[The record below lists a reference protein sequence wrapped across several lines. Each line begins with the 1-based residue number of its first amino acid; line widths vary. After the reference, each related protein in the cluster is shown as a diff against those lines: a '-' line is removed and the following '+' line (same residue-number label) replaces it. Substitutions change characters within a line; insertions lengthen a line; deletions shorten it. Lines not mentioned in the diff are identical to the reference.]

1 MKKILFLILLLI
13 SGVITFAEEKIVDVD
28 GVKIS
33 YLEEGQGKKNIIFIH
48 GFSGSAN
55 NWIEMFPYLLDE
67 FKIYA
72 LDLPG
77 FGSSDKPLDIK
88 FNVRVYADYILK
100 FMDKLKIEKAIFCG
114 NSLGGAIS
122 IKIHLKD
129 SKKVEKLILVN
140 SAGYVIGLSNFL
152 YLADGIPIESFLK
165 VLKKFLNDDFYI
177 RSVMKMVFFKQD
189 IVDKIFDKY
198 AEPLRQEGV
207 VEFIVNLS
215 RAMDDLNIKDDLPQV
230 EVPTLIIWGEYDKVL
245 PVENAYHFHKLI
257 KNSQL
262 KILKDAGHVPMEEY
276 PQAIAKEIINFCQ

>member
-1 MKKILFLILLLI
+1 MKKILFLILLLT
-13 SGVITFAEEKIVDVD
+13 SGVITFAEEKTLEVE

-33 YLEEGQGKKNIIFIH
+33 YLEEGRGKKNIIFIH
-48 GFSGSAN
+48 GFSGSSN
-55 NWIEMFPYLLDE
+55 NWTEIFPYLEDE

-88 FNVRVYADYILK
+88 FNVSIYADYILK

-122 IKIHLKD
+122 VKIYLKD

-152 YLADGIPIESFLK
+152 YLAEGIPTEAFLK

-207 VEFIVNLS
+207 AEFIVNLS
-215 RAMDDLNIKDDLPQV
+215 RAMDDLNIKDDLPRV

-257 KNSQL
+257 KNSKL
-262 KILKDAGHVPMEEY
+262 KILKDSGHVPMEEC
-276 PQAIAKEIINFCQ
+276 PEEIAKEINSFCQ

>member
-1 MKKILFLILLLI
+1 MKKILFLILLLT
-13 SGVITFAEEKIVDVD
+13 SGVITFAEEKIVDIE

-33 YLEEGQGKKNIIFIH
+33 YLEKGRGKKNIIFIH
-48 GFSGSAN
+48 GFSGSSN
-55 NWIEMFPYLLDE
+55 NWTEIFPYLEDE

-88 FNVRVYADYILK
+88 FNVSIYADYILK

-122 IKIHLKD
+122 IKIYLKD
-129 SKKVEKLILVN
+129 SKKVEKLILVD

-152 YLADGIPIESFLK
+152 YLAEGIPTEAFLK

-189 IVDKIFDKY
+189 IIDKIFDKY
-198 AEPLRQEGV
+198 AEPLRKEGV
-207 VEFIVNLS
+207 AEFIVNLS

-257 KNSQL
+257 KNSKL
-262 KILKDAGHVPMEEY
+262 KILKDSGHVPMEEC
-276 PQAIAKEIINFCQ
+276 PEEIAKEINSFCQ